1 MAMLMGKVCLLLCVC
16 LFVRLFVFLGWLS
29 KSLSPGREG
38 TNLLI
43 LCSMYVCMC
52 VRVWRKKVW
61 SWEDPIVELGRS
73 NSLI

>member
-1 MAMLMGKVCLLLCVC
+1 MGKVCLLLCVC
-16 LFVRLFVFLGWLS
+16 VCLFCFFSVGWLS

-61 SWEDPIVELGRS
+61 NCEDPIVELGRS
-73 NSLI
+73 N

>member
-1 MAMLMGKVCLLLCVC
+1 MFVAVCVLD
-16 LFVRLFVFLGWLS
+16 FFFFLGWLS

-43 LCSMYVCMC
+43 LCSIYVCMC

-61 SWEDPIVELGRS
+61 SCEDPIVELGTS
-73 NSLI
+73 N